1 MNDRWLRAEERL
13 RQSTEERRYRR
24 SDQDWGDT
32 ESPAARSSEIP
43 AARSGEMRAAGGDE
57 PRARRGDRAR
67 SGRGG
72 DLGSGRGA
80 KAAEAARGGG
90 GGRPAR
96 GRRARHAAP
105 DEDDWDEYQDTG
117 VIPRYS
123 DAYDG
128 GYQGEHG
135 YEPQHGAHG
144 YADQGYDQQGY
155 GDQGYDQHGYDQS
168 HPQVGYHDYAD
179 QDYGDRGY
187 GQNYPDHGYADQ
199 GYGEPEQGE
208 YDGRGYGTGEY
219 PEEAYD
225 QELMAESPARP
236 APRRGRRQAEEPA
249 RKQTARGPRTATK
262 GGAQKGRREPSER
275 GRGSRGRKSRV
286 ASRKAAERKRRRRN
300 LMYVGTVF
308 VVLFAVAAV
317 YAGYKIMGRVGGP
330 EDYAGP
336 PGPLAVVQVH
346 PGDTAEQIAKAMLD
360 KGVVKSTGAFYQAA
374 VRDSGMNS
382 LQPGYYAIP
391 THIKGE
397 DAATALMSKDSRVGN
412 VVISEGRRLHDS
424 TDVNTRSRNDG
435 IYRKIA
441 DASCIGTGA
450 AKKCLTYEQL
460 DQAGAGTDLNAL
472 GVPQWAMAQVR
483 QVPDRTRQLEGLIAA
498 GTWDFDPSG
507 TPAQILA
514 QLVSAS
520 AHSYESTG
528 LLTPNPAAGISL
540 SPYQTL
546 IASSLVEREALPAD
560 MPRVA
565 RVIVNRLNANMP
577 LEFDSTVN
585 YTLSSTEVATT
596 DADRDRKTP
605 WNTYAMA
612 GLPATP
618 ISSPS
623 LGAMRAMENP
633 TAGPWLYFVTVDKQG
648 TTLFTDSYSEHQRN
662 IEKARQSG
670 ILDSG
675 R

>member
-24 SDQDWGDT
+24 SDQDWDDAD
-32 ESPAARSSEIP
+32 SPAARSSEIP
-43 AARSGEMRAAGGDE
+43 AARSGEMHAAQSGEIRAPRSGERRRAAPGE
-57 PRARRGDRAR
+57 EARPRRGDRT
-67 SGRGG
+67 
-72 DLGSGRGA
+72 
-80 KAAEAARGGG
+80 
-90 GGRPAR
+90 RPAR
-96 GRRARHAAP
+96 GARHAAP
-105 DEDDWDEYQDTG
+105 SEDDWEDYNDTN

-123 DAYDG
+123 DEYEG
-128 GYQGEHG
+128 GYPDHGTRAHAYVEPDHGRHG
-135 YEPQHGAHG
+135 YP
-144 YADQGYDQQGY
+144 DPGY
-155 GDQGYDQHGYDQS
+155 GDQGYPDQ
-168 HPQVGYHDYAD
+168 
-179 QDYGDRGY
+179 
-187 GQNYPDHGYADQ
+187 GYADPGHGAQ
-199 GYGEPEQGE
+199 GYDD
-208 YDGRGYGTGEY
+208 YDGGRGYATGEY
-219 PEEAYD
+219 PEDVHLDEEPLPA
-225 QELMAESPARP
+225 AEPPARR
-236 APRRGRRQAEEPA
+236 APQRRGRSADDLDRTQAVRAQAPRKQGARTQSA
-249 RKQTARGPRTATK
+249 RKQAGRKPAE
-262 GGAQKGRREPSER
+262 GAQKACRERSDDEPQRRRSR
-275 GRGSRGRKSRV
+275 GRGSRV

-308 VVLFAVAAV
+308 VVLFVVAAV
-317 YAGYKIMGRVGGP
+317 YAGYKVMGRLGGP
-330 EDYAGP
+330 DDYSGP
-336 PGPLAVVQVH
+336 AGPLAVVQVH
-346 PGDTAEQIAKAMLD
+346 PGDTADQIAQSMLD

-374 VRDSGMNS
+374 VHDSGMNS
-382 LQPGYYAIP
+382 VQPGYYAIP
-391 THIKGE
+391 TRSKGD
-397 DAATALMSKDSRVGN
+397 DAVTALMSKDSRVGN

-424 TDVNTRSRNDG
+424 SDVSTGSRNDG

-441 DASCIGTGA
+441 DASCIGAGT

-472 GVPQWAMAQVR
+472 GVPKWALDQVR
-483 QVPDRTRQLEGLIAA
+483 QVPDHTRQLEGLISA

-507 TPAQILA
+507 TPTQILA
-514 QLVSAS
+514 QLVSQS

-528 LLTPNPAAGISL
+528 LLTPNPATGISL

-546 IASSLVEREALPAD
+546 IASSLVEREALAAD

-565 RVIVNRLNANMP
+565 RVIVNRLNTNMP

-585 YTLSSTEVATT
+585 YTLASTEVATT
-596 DADRDRKTP
+596 QADRDKKTP

-618 ISSPS
+618 IASPS
-623 LGAMRAMENP
+623 LDAMRAMENP
-633 TAGPWLYFVTVDKQG
+633 TPGPWLYFVTVDKQG